1 MLINPPNF
9 HFPSLI
15 GCHRML
21 VSENQMVM
29 MPVLLAAA
37 PQTGKTLLW
46 LRHVIPLWASQLLKE
61 S

>member
-1 MLINPPNF
+1 
-9 HFPSLI
+9 
-15 GCHRML
+15 ML

-29 MPVLLAAA
+29 MPMLLTVA

-46 LRHVIPLWASQLLKE
+46 WLHVIPLWASQLLKE

>member
-1 MLINPPNF
+1 
-9 HFPSLI
+9 
-15 GCHRML
+15 ML